1 MLFSLEDFRVLRRE
15 ACQSFQVNHGN
26 NFLVCKP
33 VLTPT
38 AVQCVVPSTMRL
50 PRFCPVTDI
59 VIAAPPLNIF
69 VLDYT
74 QKELTQ
80 QESYKKH

>member
-50 PRFCPVTDI
+50 PT
-59 VIAAPPLNIF
+59 IAAPPLNIF
-69 VLDYT
+69 GLH
-74 QKELTQ
+74 E
-80 QESYKKH
+80 KHQGGMRVRMCFKMENFW